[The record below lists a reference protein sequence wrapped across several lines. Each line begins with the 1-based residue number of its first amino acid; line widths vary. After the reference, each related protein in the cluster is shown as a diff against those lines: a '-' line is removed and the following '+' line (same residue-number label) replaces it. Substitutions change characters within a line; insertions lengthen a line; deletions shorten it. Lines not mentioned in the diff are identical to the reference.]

1 MTTVIK
7 KDGRKTPFYIE
18 KIMSNLENAERVFG
32 VAFKEKKEVILEK
45 INSKITQY
53 DEIESSKIF
62 EIIEKE
68 LKEEHLCYWHS
79 KSLNEQSKLD
89 WIKQLI
95 YFVRWTDFMIKIRKS

>member
-32 VAFKEKKEVILEK
+32 VVFKEKKEVILEK
-45 INSKITQY
+45 INSEITQY

-68 LKEEHLCYWHS
+68 LKEEPLVLLAFKEFKRAEQIRLDQATDLLC
-79 KSLNEQSKLD
+79 QID
-89 WIKQLI
+89 
-95 YFVRWTDFMIKIRKS
+95 R